1 VDAETRSDDSSGT
14 SAPTTFAELLP
25 YLNER
30 FEHRNPELASRD
42 KLMSL
47 RQNELSLHQYLRDF
61 EGCYAYI
68 PRYDEADKIHRFLYG
83 LKPFY
88 RAKFCVDPATH
99 QWWTSFDALVAYISA
114 YYLMMCLDVQK
125 ASRGLQMSTSR
136 KNVETFQRGTR
147 SPMAV

>member
-1 VDAETRSDDSSGT
+1 MHFPAGREAQVVQSYLKGPALAWWMQKLESDDSSGT

-83 LKPFY
+83 LE
-88 RAKFCVDPATH
+88 A
-99 QWWTSFDALVAYISA
+99 I
-114 YYLMMCLDVQK
+114 
-125 ASRGLQMSTSR
+125 LQS
-136 KNVETFQRGTR
+136 
-147 SPMAV
+147 